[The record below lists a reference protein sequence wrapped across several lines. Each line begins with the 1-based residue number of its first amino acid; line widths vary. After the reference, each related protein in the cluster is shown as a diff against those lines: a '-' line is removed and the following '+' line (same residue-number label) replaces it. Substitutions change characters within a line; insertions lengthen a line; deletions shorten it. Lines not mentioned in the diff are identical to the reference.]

1 MPPTSKD
8 NDPANMAI
16 FEPGA
21 LSAMAQDR
29 VDTTAKPKTS
39 TQNAAAA
46 RGEEKEARLREKE
59 TRLQGG
65 KGQTPHTGPAPPP
78 PRQAVA
84 PPPPVVDKSDL
95 LDRLEA
101 YRKRFPQLKKRN
113 NISVRSTVEEIMDE
127 LHYCEMQLGS
137 ADGNQGAGVMA
148 FIATMNVLETTT
160 ANYWNPLGLELQGL
174 TKVCKDNID
183 QVSPIL
189 DELIIKYAT
198 GMYVGPEARLV
209 FTVGALV
216 ATVHAANTG
225 NTRVADAMSKASHVV
240 TPPAGAEQL

>member
-1 MPPTSKD
+1 MPPTPKD

-21 LSAMAQDR
+21 LAALAQDR
-29 VDTTAKPKTS
+29 ADINSKPKTS
-39 TQNAAAA
+39 AQMEKLAKQD
-46 RGEEKEARLREKE
+46 EKEARLRQKE
-59 TRLQGG
+59 DRLQG
-65 KGQTPHTGPAPPP
+65 KGPGAGNAPSKPTTTPPD
-78 PRQAVA
+78 
-84 PPPPVVDKSDL
+84 PPPPVVDKSAL

-113 NISVRSTVEEIMDE
+113 NISVRSSVEEILDE
-127 LHYCEMQLGS
+127 LHYCELQLGS
-137 ADGNQGAGVMA
+137 ADGNQGAPVMA
-148 FIATMNVLETTT
+148 FIAAMNVLETTT
-160 ANYWNPLGLELQGL
+160 ANYWNPLGLQLQGL
-174 TKVCKDNID
+174 TQVAKDNAD

-189 DELIIKYAT
+189 DELMIKYAT

-225 NTRVADAMSKASHVV
+225 NTRVANVMSKASAVV
-240 TPPAGAEQL
+240 KPPPGADQL